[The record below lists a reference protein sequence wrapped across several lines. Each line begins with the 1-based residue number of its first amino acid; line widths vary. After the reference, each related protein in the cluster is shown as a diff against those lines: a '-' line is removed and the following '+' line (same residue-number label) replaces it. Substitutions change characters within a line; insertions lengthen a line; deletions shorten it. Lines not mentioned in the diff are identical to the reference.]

1 MKQIIILEPNQAIGL
16 LINTSSI
23 LAITLGDKIK
33 NLRGEDTIDKDG
45 VKHLGVINS
54 PLPILQAS
62 QEELKKIYKKALDD
76 NDILVA
82 DFTTLAQSCKTY
94 DEYIQKCLNTKNEDF
109 EIIGL
114 ALYGPKKKI
123 NKLIGNLKILK

>member
-1 MKQIIILEPNQAIGL
+1 MKQVIILEPNQPIGL
-16 LINTSSI
+16 LINTASI
-23 LAITLGDKIK
+23 LAITLGDKIE

-45 VKHLGVINS
+45 IPHPGVIYS

-62 QEELKKIYKKALDD
+62 KDELREIYKKALND

-94 DEYIQKCLNTKNEDF
+94 DEYIQKCMNTKNEDF

-123 NKLIGNLKILK
+123 NKLVGNLKVLR

>member
-1 MKQIIILEPNQAIGL
+1 MKQVIILESNQPIGL
-16 LINTSSI
+16 LINTASI
-23 LAITLGDKIK
+23 LAITLGDKIE

-45 VKHLGVINS
+45 IPHPGVIYS

-62 QEELKKIYKKALDD
+62 KDELREIYKKALND

-94 DEYIQKCLNTKNEDF
+94 DEYIQKCMNTKNEDF

-123 NKLIGNLKILK
+123 NKLVGNLKVLR